1 MYLPVLHYLQFQYCL
16 VLWYYYACDASNQQQ
31 SPLAVD
37 SSAASS
43 GLGLLAEDW
52 RRAVGLVL
60 LPVLPVARC
69 RDVRYANVFRWHTS
83 DGRNPP
89 LTGCS
94 AIVDVAFASFQ
105 TLAAPGQLVPAAVTA
120 ICASAARLG
129 RLERSACLG
138 FGLRMPRVMVDRAV
152 SSFCLGFCL

>member
-60 LPVLPVARC
+60 LPVLPLA
-69 RDVRYANVFRWHTS
+69 
-83 DGRNPP
+83 
-89 LTGCS
+89 L
-94 AIVDVAFASFQ
+94 FAAVGSQ
-105 TLAAPGQLVPAAVTA
+105 LAARANLQRDSSSSSGRRLLAAV
-120 ICASAARLG
+120 
-129 RLERSACLG
+129 
-138 FGLRMPRVMVDRAV
+138 RAV
-152 SSFCLGFCL
+152 AGRCEQIIQAFNSKRKRQE